1 MKFGN
6 KVCPNCNGK
15 LDLNNGM
22 FECSFCGCSF
32 AADFDSKDVER
43 IRKETEAERNAARA
57 LRESE
62 LNRTREDLKYNRYTR
77 PSTTAQPTQYN
88 QQYSQPTTQP
98 TTQNTGRRRSK
109 ARIIVPIVIGGY
121 VLLQIIVMI
130 IRGAVSNRKQQTIN
144 DIFGGKTTTTT
155 TIIEATTETSE
166 ETLYDFSIDAS
177 QISSNEEI
185 MNNLAE
191 ASSKILDSDRV
202 QEKYG
207 TTSDNELVAGYLF
220 STYYTNDL
228 YLVYES
234 KCTDDST
241 KYICIYYS
249 SLLADDATGGSVYCD
264 YTAHLDNVYDS
275 VDDARTKLIEKYPGY
290 NMSKLDIS

>member
-32 AADFDSKDVER
+32 AADFDSEDVER
-43 IRKETEAERNAARA
+43 IRKETEAERNAAKA

-62 LNRTREDLKYNRYTR
+62 LNRTKEDLKYNRYTR

-121 VLLQIIVMI
+121 VLLQIISII
-130 IRGAVSNRKQQTIN
+130 IRNTVQNRNQRTFS
-144 DIFGGKTTTTT
+144 DILGGKTTTETT
-155 TIIEATTETSE
+155 TVTTTVTSE
-166 ETLYDFSIDAS
+166 ETQYDFSFDAS
-177 QISSNEEI
+177 IISSNEE
-185 MNNLAE
+185 MMDKLNE
-191 ASSKILDSDRV
+191 ASNKILESDRV
-202 QEKYG
+202 QSKYG

-228 YLVYES
+228 FLVYES
-234 KCTDDST
+234 KCEDGSS
-241 KYICIYYS
+241 KYICVYYNN
-249 SLLADDATGGSVYCD
+249 LMPGDDSGDTIYCD
-264 YTAHLDNVYDS
+264 YTAHIDDVYDS
-275 VDDARTKLIEKYPGY
+275 VDDARAKLVQEHTNYS
-290 NMSKLDIS
+290 MSKLDIG